1 MRRVIERM
9 VKHSLAHM
17 SRGPES
23 RHHLS
28 REAPRILTDRD
39 DENVKGSGP

>member
-1 MRRVIERM
+1 MRVIERM
-9 VKHSLAHM
+9 VKHSLAHV

-28 REAPRILTDRD
+28 REAPRFLTEETS
-39 DENVKGSGP
+39 ENVKGSGP